1 MSFSSEQFVVKLNR
15 LEDSQESIAGAS
27 KWLLSQHRDAP
38 KIAESW
44 KQYMLKNDVNTRRK
58 LLGIYLVNHVVQQAA
73 AQKIGHFQEDF
84 NTVIEEVLIKTFPEF
99 SSDLKKK
106 IARVVGIWKSRGIFS
121 KEILNKILTNFEKNQ
136 KTNNSDNVNVP
147 PKLKPAADIM
157 IKIEKIQINAHAMKT
172 RFDNAISELDPSS
185 VVYDENFKTV
195 QKVAGLAKNN
205 IESSIQERRKLV
217 NVLQSLIEEQSKFIT
232 EEETTQSEIDFAVSS
247 KDPANAT
254 TASKDDEDVLPT
266 YEATDDAN
274 ADSDSD
280 SDSDSDNDDN
290 EKVES
295 TELGLSSDTLDVLAK
310 MKALTEDSNNSNL
323 KRSSDDLDNDDG
335 NNTKRQKEHGDETNM
350 NYDLSNDDD
359 ANDET
364 EQTSNGNNDTVTS
377 SIQDLLSKLAN

>member
-1 MSFSSEQFVVKLNR
+1 MSFSSEQFVAKLNR

-247 KDPANAT
+247 KDPANAS

>member
-1 MSFSSEQFVVKLNR
+1 MSFSSEQFVAKLNR

-172 RFDNAISELDPSS
+172 RFDNAISELDPTS